1 MSRLLLNSLPDW
13 ALILLFVGVVVLIGL
28 GGLVF
33 VRARLSGWRDE
44 QSSQTVV
51 GVGAIAMTFFAL
63 VLALVIVDLYTAY
76 KQASADVT
84 KEANT
89 LIKIIQDADAFPPDH
104 EEAVRLAVHNY
115 VNEVRLNEFPALRDG
130 HEQDRSPSQLLD
142 ISVALKN
149 YTPDNQTQIS
159 FYDSAVS
166 QVNDLVA
173 ERDDRI
179 SNADSSVPGSLT
191 GLLLVLAL
199 VSLGCAIF
207 LTTHHF
213 GLDVVL
219 VLSIATIIGLGLV
232 TVLILEFP
240 FSGSIA
246 VSSDQLAQVARF
258 SGLTQGP

>member
-13 ALILLFVGVVVLIGL
+13 ALILIFVGVVVLIAVAGL
-28 GGLVF
+28 AA
-33 VRARLSGWRDE
+33 VRIWLPTWKDE
-44 QSSQTVV
+44 ESSQTVV

-63 VLALVIVDLYTAY
+63 MLALVIVDLYTSY
-76 KQASADVT
+76 KEASADVT

-104 EEAVRLAVHNY
+104 EEAVRQAVQNY
-115 VNEVRLNEFPALRDG
+115 VREVRDDEFPALRDG
-130 HEQDRSPSQLLD
+130 HEQDRSPAQLLE
-142 ISVALKN
+142 ISVALRN
-149 YTPDNQTQIS
+149 FTPDNQTQVS

-191 GLLLVLAL
+191 GLLLVLGV
-199 VSLGCAIF
+199 VSLASSIF
-207 LTTHHF
+207 LTTHHP

-219 VLSIATIIGLGLV
+219 VLSIAIIIGLALV

-246 VSSDQLAQVARF
+246 VSSDPLAQVATF